1 MKNVTEYMLCDMA
14 SFMKKVFFSN
24 FVKVLPGSWLWSY
37 NLRGNHAYI
46 DFDHSMQ
53 SFVVDRWV
61 RKWKW

>member
-1 MKNVTEYMLCDMA
+1 MLCDMA

-46 DFDHSMQ
+46 DFDHSM
-53 SFVVDRWV
+53 
-61 RKWKW
+61 